1 VYCVNPRSYSIG
13 IYSCPN
19 FPALQHYYVIL
30 FHRDLRSLTVGMSF
44 NNLTS
49 LSSNPVLRV
58 FLNPRYTP
66 LLFIFSSRLSTLPAT
81 SHFTPGATIS
91 GMLPDSLIYLSRS
104 LILVSSRIRLSVRS
118 SHINQKTEFSCYLSI
133 PVARPGFSRLSSALW
148 IGSRVGER
156 RAVDDLFPS

>member
-30 FHRDLRSLTVGMSF
+30 FQGDLRSLTVGMSF

-81 SHFTPGATIS
+81 SHFTPGTTIS
-91 GMLPDSLIYLSRS
+91 GMPPDSLIYLSRS
-104 LILVSSRIRLSVRS
+104 LPGYVCRYVLLILI
-118 SHINQKTEFSCYLSI
+118 K
-133 PVARPGFSRLSSALW
+133 RLSSIATCRYL
-148 IGSRVGER
+148 
-156 RAVDDLFPS
+156 